1 MITYWTVRY
10 FFHKANIDK
19 KTLATLRE
27 DLVQE
32 KISTQQ
38 LSNELEKLTQE
49 LEKVGLN
56 REKLIAAEQAQDER

>member
-1 MITYWTVRY
+1 MIL
-10 FFHKANIDK
+10 FHKANIDK